1 MHGVS
6 KEVSKEVS
14 KITFK
19 VRKIKFTLQSLKHVG
34 NKFKIYK
41 LRFSM
46 KHDQSMKY
54 VEEGDEQP
62 EETAYSILEN
72 KILRSRKVKRK

>member
-1 MHGVS
+1 
-6 KEVSKEVS
+6 
-14 KITFK
+14 
-19 VRKIKFTLQSLKHVG
+19 
-34 NKFKIYK
+34 
-41 LRFSM
+41 M

-72 KILRSRKVKRK
+72 KILRSREVKRK